1 MKKTFKRWWALAL
14 VLVMVCGVCLL
25 FSTRKQGMFIDE
37 IYTYGLSNSSYHPF
51 LCTSGDRY
59 GTIGH
64 TTVTRQEFLDYVSV
78 NGDEGF
84 DFGSVYYNQ
93 VNDVHPPLYYWLF
106 NIASTFAKGTFSKW
120 TGLILDGLIYLGCAA
135 MLYALVL
142 KLGGGKYNAAATA
155 VLYGLSTIGLSTMIM
170 IRMYVLLTLLTLVLM
185 YFIADLMERFRPRTC
200 VFVGLTLLA
209 GLMTQYYFVF
219 YAFFLCAAY
228 VLWALLKKQYKA
240 LAWFIPCAL
249 IGALSLLLVFPA
261 ALRQLFSGELVSGE
275 SALDNLKNGAL
286 YAVRLRTFLG
296 FARHGLRAAIYTGL
310 ICIGGLCGIFPQVQ
324 SASFDHRFNWKWLVL
339 LIPAYITFVLVAVIS
354 PVDEPRYIY
363 NIMPAFVLTVSFLLY
378 LLETTLGKKKISDTV
393 RALVFLAA
401 ACLALWQARTV
412 PPDYLYP
419 EHAEYNR
426 TLEAYADKPCVMFA
440 APTAAFMPLTE
451 DLIQLKIFP
460 EVYVTDQES
469 LEPMLKYVGDA
480 DEAVVYIDTSVFWS
494 SGYDADALLKRI
506 ADETAYHKAEELF
519 TTGLTTTYLISR

>member
-1 MKKTFKRWWALAL
+1 
-14 VLVMVCGVCLL
+14 
-25 FSTRKQGMFIDE
+25 
-37 IYTYGLSNSSYHPF
+37 
-51 LCTSGDRY
+51 
-59 GTIGH
+59 
-64 TTVTRQEFLDYVSV
+64 
-78 NGDEGF
+78 
-84 DFGSVYYNQ
+84 
-93 VNDVHPPLYYWLF
+93 
-106 NIASTFAKGTFSKW
+106 
-120 TGLILDGLIYLGCAA
+120 
-135 MLYALVL
+135 
-142 KLGGGKYNAAATA
+142 
-155 VLYGLSTIGLSTMIM
+155 MIM

-228 VLWALLKKQYKA
+228 VLWALVKKQYKA

-296 FARHGLRAAIYTGL
+296 FARHGLKAAIYTGL

-324 SASFDHRFNWKWLVL
+324 NASFDHRFNWKWLVL

-469 LEPMLKYVGDA
+469 LAPMLKYLGDA

>member
-1 MKKTFKRWWALAL
+1 MKKTIKRWWALAL

-59 GTIGH
+59 GVIEH
-64 TTVTRQEFLDYVSV
+64 ATVTRQEFLDYVSV

-120 TGLILDGLIYLGCAA
+120 TGLILDGLIYLGCVA

-170 IRMYVLLTLLTLVLM
+170 IRMYVLLTLLTVVLM
-185 YFIADLMERFRPRTC
+185 YFIADLMRQFRPRTC
-200 VFVGLTLLA
+200 LFIGLTLLA
-209 GLMTQYYFVF
+209 GLLTQYYFVF

-228 VLWALLKKQYKA
+228 VLRALIKREYRA

-249 IGALSLLLVFPA
+249 LGALSMLAVFPA
-261 ALRQLFSGELVSGE
+261 ALKQLFAEDLVSGG
-275 SALDNLKNGAL
+275 SAMENLKNTAL
-286 YAVRLRTFLG
+286 YTARLRAFFG
-296 FARHGLRAAIYTGL
+296 FARHGLKAAIYTGL
-310 ICIGGLCGIFPQVQ
+310 ICVGGICGIFPQVQ
-324 SASFDHRFNWKWLVL
+324 KASFDHRFNWDWLVL
-339 LIPAYITFVLVAVIS
+339 LLPAYVTFVLVAVIS

-363 NIMPAFVLTVSFLLY
+363 NLIPAFVLTVSFLLY
-378 LLETTLGKKKISDTV
+378 LLENTLGERTLPGFA
-393 RALVFLAA
+393 RAFAFLAI

-419 EHAEYNR
+419 EHAEYNAA
-426 TLEAYADKPCVMFA
+426 LAQHADDPCVLFA
-440 APTAAFMPLTE
+440 EPEDAFMPMTE
-451 DLIQLKIFP
+451 GLIQLLTFP
-460 EVYVTDQES
+460 EVYVTDEQS
-469 LEPMLKYVGDA
+469 LAPMLNYVGDA
-480 DEAVVYIDTSVFWS
+480 DEVVIYIDTSEFWS
-494 SGYDADALLKRI
+494 SGYDADMLLKRI
-506 ADETAYHKAEELF
+506 AAESDYGKAEELF
-519 TTGLTTTYLISR
+519 TTGLTTTYVVSR